1 MGYIRKLT
9 ERVSHGFNWVAG
21 LGLMAMVS
29 LAVANV
35 LLRNLARVE
44 VSWFPDWLN
53 GLFRSISPIPGTVE
67 MVGFL
72 GVVVTAFAL
81 AYTFITGGHV
91 AIYYVV
97 GKAPRRLKA
106 VITALTSFIGA
117 ALFALIAWQSVL
129 LAGDLM
135 ASGEVSPTRKI
146 PFYPF
151 VWGIALSCIPVAV
164 LLLHDTIKAVRRMVT
179 R

>member
-1 MGYIRKLT
+1 MEYVRKFT
-9 ERVSHGFNWVAG
+9 ERVSHWFNWVAG
-21 LGLMAMVS
+21 AGLVAMMS
-29 LAVANV
+29 LVVANV
-35 LLRNLARVE
+35 LLRNLARVRLD
-44 VSWFPDWLN
+44 WFPDWLN
-53 GLFRSISPIPGTVE
+53 GFFRSISPVSGTVE

-72 GVVVTAFAL
+72 GAVVAAFAI

-91 AIYYVV
+91 AIYYIV

-106 VITALTSFIGA
+106 VITVLTSFIGA

-164 LLLHDTIKAVRRMVT
+164 LLLHDTVKALRRMVS

>member
-1 MGYIRKLT
+1 MEYVRKIT
-9 ERVSHGFNWVAG
+9 ERVSHWFNWVAG
-21 LGLMAMVS
+21 VGLVAMMS
-29 LAVANV
+29 LVVANV
-35 LLRNLARVE
+35 LLRNTARVE
-44 VSWFPDWLN
+44 VGWFPDWLN
-53 GLFRSISPIPGTVE
+53 GLFRSVSPITGTVE

-72 GVVVTAFAL
+72 GVLVAAFAI

-91 AIYYVV
+91 AIDYIVD
-97 GKAPRRLKA
+97 KAPPRFRA
-106 VITALTSFIGA
+106 VITALTSFIGMV
-117 ALFALIAWQSVL
+117 LFALIAWQSVL
-129 LAGDLM
+129 LAGNLM

-164 LLLHDTIKAVRRMVT
+164 LLLLDTIKAIRRMVG